1 MFECLEIRNVRL
13 CERGFQLI
21 VMLSTAPITASAAS
35 NRFLEWQIFLDI
47 RKKPTPEERFYSA
60 LFNLHLLLESDQ
72 CLDISSTI
80 ALEALIYLLIY
91 SVV

>member
-1 MFECLEIRNVRL
+1 
-13 CERGFQLI
+13 
-21 VMLSTAPITASAAS
+21 MLSTAPITASATS

-47 RKKPTPEERFYSA
+47 RKKPKKKNLLQRRGFYNA